1 MIKVVAYCLFL
12 LPLFSWGQFTI
23 DVNLTLGKQLIGLN
37 QTASLNEKSVQLE
50 QARFYLSK
58 FEFYQNGRLVAVD
71 RTEAYLVDF
80 EIDSTRRISFR
91 DIQPAQIDEIRFLF
105 GIDSITNTSG
115 AMTGAL
121 DPMYGMYWSWQSGY
135 INCKLEGIVLTP
147 EREAF
152 QLHLGGYT
160 SPFLGAQ
167 RIVLKNSKTG
177 TAQLNIDL
185 NTLMEEVI
193 LPKSNLHVM
202 SPCIKA
208 VEYAQILAKSFDL
221 KP

>member
-1 MIKVVAYCLFL
+1 MKWLAYCLFF
-12 LPLFSWGQFTI
+12 LPLLSWGQLTI
-23 DVNLTLGKQLIGLN
+23 DVNLCIGKQVVTLN
-37 QTASLNEKSVQLE
+37 QPVLINEKSFQLE
-50 QARFYLSK
+50 QVRFYLSK
-58 FEFYQNGRLVAVD
+58 FEFYQNNQLVD
-71 RTEAYLVDF
+71 IDPTEAYLVDF
-80 EIDSTRRISFR
+80 EIDSTRKLIFPN
-91 DIQPAQIDEIRFLF
+91 IQPAQIDEIRFLF

-115 AMTGAL
+115 AMTSAL

-135 INCKLEGIVLTP
+135 INCKLEGIFLTP
-147 EREAF
+147 KREAF
-152 QLHLGGYT
+152 QLHLGGYV

-167 RIVLKNSKTG
+167 HIVLKNSKTG
-177 TAQLNIDL
+177 TEKLNIDL
-185 NTLMEEVI
+185 NSLIGEVV

>member
-1 MIKVVAYCLFL
+1 MIKGLIYSLFM
-12 LPLFSWGQFTI
+12 LPFLGWSQLTI
-23 DVNLTLGKQLIGLN
+23 HVNMTFGKQLIVLN
-37 QTASLNEKSVQLE
+37 QTASWNEKSFQLE

-58 FEFYQNGRLVAVD
+58 FEFYRNNQLVAVD
-71 RTEAYLVDF
+71 QAEAYLVDF
-80 EIDSTRRISFR
+80 EIDSTRKISFPA
-91 DIQPAQIDEIRFLF
+91 IQPAQIDEIRFLF

-135 INCKLEGIVLTP
+135 INCKLEGTVLTP
-147 EREAF
+147 KREAF

-160 SPFLGAQ
+160 PPFLGAQ
-167 RIVLKNSKTG
+167 RIILENSKTG

-185 NTLMEEVI
+185 NRLIEEII

>member
-1 MIKVVAYCLFL
+1 M
-12 LPLFSWGQFTI
+12 SWGQLTI
-23 DVNLTLGKQLIGLN
+23 DVNLTLGEQLVGLN
-37 QTASLNEKSVQLE
+37 RAASLNERSFQLE

-58 FEFYQNGRLVAVD
+58 FEFYQNDQLVAVD
-71 RTEAYLVDF
+71 PVEAYLVDF
-80 EIDSTRRISFR
+80 EIDSTRKIIFPA
-91 DIQPAQIDEIRFLF
+91 IQSAQIDEIRFLL

-115 AMTGAL
+115 AMNGAL

-135 INCKLEGIVLTP
+135 INCKLEGTFLTP

-152 QLHLGGYT
+152 QLHLGGYA
-160 SPFLGAQ
+160 SPFSGAQ

-177 TAQLNIDL
+177 IVQLNIDL
-185 NTLMEEVI
+185 NSLMRAVV
-193 LPKSNLHVM
+193 LSKSDLHVM

-208 VEYAQILAKSFDL
+208 VEYAQLLAKSFEL